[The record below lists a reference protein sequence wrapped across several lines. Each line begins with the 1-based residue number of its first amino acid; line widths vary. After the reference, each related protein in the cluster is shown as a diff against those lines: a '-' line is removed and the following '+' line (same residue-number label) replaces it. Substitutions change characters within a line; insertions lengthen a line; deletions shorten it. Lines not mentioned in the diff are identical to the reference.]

1 MKTTG
6 LTFSWMSSLDRRK
19 ATMDKQR
26 VVKQAMGSRN
36 QSHPRGIVIVA
47 VVTMLAEDPSS
58 VARFH
63 GEGKI
68 SLD

>member
-1 MKTTG
+1 
-6 LTFSWMSSLDRRK
+6 
-19 ATMDKQR
+19 MDKQR

-36 QSHPRGIVIVA
+36 QSHPRSIVIVA
-47 VVTMLAEDPSS
+47 VFTMLAEDPSS